1 MKISVLIPAYN
12 CAATIRATLNSVLQQ
27 TSAPDEILVMNDGG
41 TDNTA
46 SIVESYKDR
55 VTLFSQPN
63 SGIASARNELLARAT
78 GDLIAFLD
86 SDDLWHPKYLEVQ
99 RTLFKKHP
107 EAVAFWT
114 GHVNFYDD
122 GDYQWMSEPSDIGG
136 NVELISPLDF
146 FERYNRATGP
156 FSCFSYCCVPMR
168 VYRQLGDE
176 PFKERAAEDS
186 YCCSLLALA
195 GPVVY
200 ASADL
205 VAYRIRKGSL
215 SHDHSQTFGFWVH
228 VFELLEQRYKEHAG
242 PDLLRAFHL
251 AFA

>member
-27 TSAPDEILVMNDGG
+27 TSAPDEILVMNDGS

-63 SGIASARNELLARAT
+63 GGIASARNELLARAT

-136 NVELISPLDF
+136 NVELIAPLDF
-146 FERYNRATGP
+146 FERYNRA
-156 FSCFSYCCVPMR
+156 
-168 VYRQLGDE
+168 
-176 PFKERAAEDS
+176 
-186 YCCSLLALA
+186 
-195 GPVVY
+195 
-200 ASADL
+200 
-205 VAYRIRKGSL
+205 
-215 SHDHSQTFGFWVH
+215 
-228 VFELLEQRYKEHAG
+228 
-242 PDLLRAFHL
+242 
-251 AFA
+251 